1 MDPQGGTGAAPT
13 KATEPVPPRSP
24 LLKSNPDSKY
34 RKPEITLQLIEA
46 IILTSALLV
55 ALGVTFYLWQ
65 FAASWWSL
73 QALAGLAGIIAG
85 LLHSLKWFYRTVGDG
100 EWETDRA
107 WWRYLNPLVCGVM
120 GLSIY
125 ITLQAGIDKGTA
137 GTTGKGPLFAYSVG
151 FLTGL
156 FADNAMNKLRD
167 IAHVLFGSTRD
178 APSKPKSSP
187 SRGSDPE
194 QGHNA

>member
-1 MDPQGGTGAAPT
+1 MDPQGGSGGGTG
-13 KATEPVPPRSP
+13 KATECVRARSR
-24 LLKSNPDSKY
+24 LLKSNLDSKY

-100 EWETDRA
+100 EWETNRPC
-107 WWRYLNPLVCGVM
+107 WRYLNPLVSGVM
-120 GLSIY
+120 VLSIY

-167 IAHVLFGSTRD
+167 IAHVLFGSPRD
-178 APSKPKSSP
+178 APSTPKSSP
-187 SRGSDPE
+187 SPRDNPK
-194 QGHNA
+194 H